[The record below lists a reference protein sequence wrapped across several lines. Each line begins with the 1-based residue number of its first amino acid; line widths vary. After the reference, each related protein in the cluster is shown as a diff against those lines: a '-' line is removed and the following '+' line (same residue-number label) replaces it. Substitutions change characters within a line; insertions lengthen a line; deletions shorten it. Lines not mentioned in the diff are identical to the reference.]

1 MPRPSVASER
11 RLHLGVG
18 PEGRAATLDNAL
30 GAREKFTLSSE
41 DAASIIARVW
51 AIVREWKVHFEKSA
65 VTPEQIEKIAAAFR
79 HLDHVST
86 PDLRRRLP

>member
-1 MPRPSVASER
+1 VAG
-11 RLHLGVG
+11 H
-18 PEGRAATLDNAL
+18 T

-41 DAASIIARVW
+41 EAASIIARVW

-65 VTPEQIEKIAAAFR
+65 VTPEQTEKIASAFR